1 MSVPSPGGQWQTN
14 QQPVWGQQPMPQ
26 QSWTPMSTNP
36 YWNAPGQQGFG
47 FQYSP
52 QPPKPQGGAGVPAAF
67 GIVLG
72 LVVLV
77 PLLVVLVGSLGSK
90 NQTTSEPAVT
100 TPYKTP
106 ARPRE
111 STPRPTPTEE
121 TTTSSPSPTTR
132 RSSAPPKQTPSPE
145 PTPTSAPRRPGQNG
159 WKVPDGNLDSLPS
172 PDSDDPAWKT
182 VQRAPIYNLAWPDVT
197 GCPEPRH
204 AGSMAEMKRQV
215 DAAVECT
222 HRAWIPVFER
232 LGYSTHSLPVYYY
245 EGESVTTP
253 CGTAQAPALYCSANG
268 GSLYFGGRLLRDSSF
283 SAIWIKLMVFHEYG
297 HHIQGQSKILEAR
310 AKLPRGNETERRKE
324 IQAECY
330 ATGMIRSDDSFA
342 LTEKNYQALRKD
354 LQSSV
359 DDGIHGSP
367 ESLLYW
373 GMRGFHSESIG
384 GCNTWVV
391 GSEKVR

>member
-1 MSVPSPGGQWQTN
+1 
-14 QQPVWGQQPMPQ
+14 
-26 QSWTPMSTNP
+26 
-36 YWNAPGQQGFG
+36 
-47 FQYSP
+47 
-52 QPPKPQGGAGVPAAF
+52 
-67 GIVLG
+67 
-72 LVVLV
+72 
-77 PLLVVLVGSLGSK
+77 
-90 NQTTSEPAVT
+90 
-100 TPYKTP
+100 
-106 ARPRE
+106 
-111 STPRPTPTEE
+111 
-121 TTTSSPSPTTR
+121 
-132 RSSAPPKQTPSPE
+132 
-145 PTPTSAPRRPGQNG
+145 
-159 WKVPDGNLDSLPS
+159 VPDGNLDSLPS
-172 PDSDDPAWKT
+172 PDSNDPAWKT

-197 GCPEPRH
+197 GCPEPSH

-245 EGESVTTP
+245 EGDSVTTP

-268 GSLYFGGRLLRDSSF
+268 GSLYFGGRLLRDSSL

-310 AKLPRGNETERRKE
+310 AKLPRGNEMERRKE

-330 ATGMIRSDDSFA
+330 ATGMIRSDNSFA
-342 LTEKNYQALRKD
+342 LTEKNYQVLRKA
-354 LQSSV
+354 LQSFV

>member
-1 MSVPSPGGQWQTN
+1 MSVPGPGGQWQTN
-14 QQPVWGQQPMPQ
+14 QQPVWGQQSMPQ

-204 AGSMAEMKRQV
+204 ASSMAEMKRQV